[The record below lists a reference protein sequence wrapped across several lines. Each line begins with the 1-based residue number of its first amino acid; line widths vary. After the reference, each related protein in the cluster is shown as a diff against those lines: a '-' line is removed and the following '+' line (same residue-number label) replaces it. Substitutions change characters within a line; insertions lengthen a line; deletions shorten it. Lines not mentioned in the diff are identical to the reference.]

1 MVKDAGIPKK
11 PKNYTVGPGLVGH
24 MWNDWPYLC
33 LFIYPWLLGILV
45 KFLDGIL
52 LRFTDSALPTIL
64 ASVTMGQV
72 LGLPRGELGLFI
84 FNGASAFLGAY
95 VAFRLGIFLMPW
107 IKKRIRRTTKQK
119 KFRPWEEWSGNYN

>member
-45 KFLDGIL
+45 NYRSLI
-52 LRFTDSALPTIL
+52 P
-64 ASVTMGQV
+64 GQGREV
-72 LGLPRGELGLFI
+72 VPGSFMR
-84 FNGASAFLGAY
+84 
-95 VAFRLGIFLMPW
+95 
-107 IKKRIRRTTKQK
+107 
-119 KFRPWEEWSGNYN
+119 